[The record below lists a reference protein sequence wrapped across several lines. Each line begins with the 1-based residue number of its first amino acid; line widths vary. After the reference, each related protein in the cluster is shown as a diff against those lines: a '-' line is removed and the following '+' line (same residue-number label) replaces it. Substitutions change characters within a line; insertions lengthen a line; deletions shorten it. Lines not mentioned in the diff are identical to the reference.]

1 MSAYDNKYWSHRI
14 AQLAE
19 KVPETDDLSFFTS
32 EVYRDFTEQG
42 VKDLICGTCT
52 YLRTLGYDISEAQE
66 KERISDMVVTMS
78 TDKNMTACTNGDSMI
93 IGVNNPLVKYF
104 PNRELRHYAIQGLR
118 VHETAHVLFTDF
130 KTIDM
135 WQAALSNGN
144 WWPVV
149 PDHAQ
154 DPEGAELTQVL
165 SKKEFSKSFAAIA
178 GRLENAIE
186 DGFIEREIKEM
197 YKGLA
202 TTELCTT
209 NDAQLSMASTFGEF
223 LKAGRSAYSAMFQQ
237 VLMYAKYDIT
247 MVDDMPEQYSDVF
260 DACMEVVDDVK
271 CERDAKKRLCGVNE
285 ICCILYPL
293 FKEMLTE
300 ESEKQN
306 QQSSGSGNGKP
317 GNGNGGSGSSQN
329 SQGQQNGNGGSQGG
343 SGGSQSNSGNG
354 NGNGNGGSGSSQ
366 NSQGQQNGNGGSQGG
381 SGDSQ
386 SNSGN
391 GNGNGNGGSG
401 SSQNSQ
407 GQQNGNSGSQGG
419 SGGSQSNSGNGNGN
433 GNGDSGSSQNSQ
445 GQQNGNSGSQSGSSD
460 SQNNSGNGNGNGNGV
475 GSMTAEQLSEALKEA
490 VKQIKQAA
498 KNVGVNNLP
507 DRHNNSITSQA
518 GKNEDAKKRER
529 SKQGSDNANGKSNG
543 DSIANAPGANSGKSD
558 LSAAKCDI
566 EAIERERKRNVAT
579 AQANNEANDKLRQ
592 EGKEVGREIGTNIY
606 VRRAAEVPQSNIE
619 TYNRLSAGLLSIT
632 KNLERRL
639 KTTIRDEEN
648 DDTVAGLPMG
658 SRVEARLAYHQDGKI
673 FSRKNF
679 PRDNPRLAV
688 GYLCDESGSMSKTAI
703 SASVR
708 TAIILQDLCE
718 RMELPCYICGFTTED
733 LKGVD
738 IITYVDMNV
747 DGKDKYRTTGMASR
761 GGTPTVPAMKYMGK
775 KLMKDSTEKKILIVS
790 TDGCSGRGYGE
801 TVRDVIKKLQHD
813 GVMVIGAG
821 IGDSKP
827 RIQEEFGSN
836 FLDISNLDAMPKIL
850 CNIVKKNL
858 V

>member
-19 KVPETDDLSFFTS
+19 KVPETDDLSFFDS
-32 EVYRDFTEQG
+32 EAYRDFTEQG

-52 YLRTLGYDISEAQE
+52 YLRTLGYDITKEQE
-66 KERISDMVVTMS
+66 EERINDMVVMMS
-78 TDKNMTACTNGDSMI
+78 TDENMTACTNGDSMI
-93 IGVNNPLVKYF
+93 IGVNNSLVKYF

-135 WQAALSNGN
+135 WLGALSNGN

-154 DPEGAELTQVL
+154 DPDGAELTQVL

-209 NDAQLSMASTFGEF
+209 NDAMLSMASTFGEF

-247 MVDDMPEQYSDVF
+247 MVDDMPEQYSDIF

-271 CERDAKKRLCGVNE
+271 CERDVKKRLCGVNE
-285 ICCILYPL
+285 LCCILYPL
-293 FKEMLTE
+293 FKEMLTKN
-300 ESEKQN
+300 SEKQN

-317 GNGNGGSGSSQN
+317 GNSGFGLPQN
-329 SQGQQNGNGGSQGG
+329 SQGQQNGSNG
-343 SGGSQSNSGNG
+343 QSDPN
-354 NGNGNGGSGSSQ
+354 
-366 NSQGQQNGNGGSQGG
+366 QNGNGSQN
-381 SGDSQ
+381 D
-386 SNSGN
+386 SGN
-391 GNGNGNGGSG
+391 AQNNSSNGNE
-401 SSQNSQ
+401 
-407 GQQNGNSGSQGG
+407 NGNS
-419 SGGSQSNSGNGNGN
+419 
-433 GNGDSGSSQNSQ
+433 
-445 GQQNGNSGSQSGSSD
+445 
-460 SQNNSGNGNGNGNGV
+460 V

-490 VKQIKQAA
+490 VKQIEQAA

-507 DRHNNSITSQA
+507 DRHSKSITNQA
-518 GKNEDAKKRER
+518 GKNAEAKKRE
-529 SKQGSDNANGKSNG
+529 SGKQGSGNNANGNGNGNSNSN
-543 DSIANAPGANSGKSD
+543 SIANAPGANSGKSD

-566 EAIERERKRNVAT
+566 KAIEKARKQEIAT
-579 AQANNEANDKLRQ
+579 AQANNEANNQLAQ
-592 EGKEVGREIGTNIY
+592 EGAKIGSEIGTKIS
-606 VRRAAEVPQSNIE
+606 VRRAAEVPQSNID
-619 TYNRLSAGLLSIT
+619 TYNRLSAGLLSVT

-648 DDTVAGLPMG
+648 DDAVAGLPMG

-688 GYLCDESGSMSKTAI
+688 GYLCDESSSMSDKAI
-703 SASVR
+703 AASVR

-718 RMELPCYICGFTTED
+718 RMELPCYVCGFTT
-733 LKGVD
+733 GGYSGSVD
-738 IITYVDMNV
+738 IITYVDKNV

>member
-1 MSAYDNKYWSHRI
+1 MSAYDNKYWSHLI

-19 KVPETDDLSFFTS
+19 KVPETDDLSFFAS
-32 EVYRDFTEQG
+32 EAYRDFTEQG

-52 YLRTLGYDISEAQE
+52 YLRTLGYDITKEQE
-66 KERISDMVVTMS
+66 EERINDMVVMMS
-78 TDKNMTACTNGDSMI
+78 TDENMTACTNGDSMI
-93 IGVNNPLVKYF
+93 IGVNNSLVKYF

-135 WQAALSNGN
+135 WLGALRNGN

-154 DPEGAELTQVL
+154 DPDGAELTQVL

-209 NDAQLSMASTFGEF
+209 NDAMLSMASTFGEF

-247 MVDDMPEQYSDVF
+247 MVDDMPEQYSDIF

-271 CERDAKKRLCGVNE
+271 CERDVKKRLCGVNE
-285 ICCILYPL
+285 LCCILYPL
-293 FKEMLTE
+293 FKEMLTKN
-300 ESEKQN
+300 SEKQN
-306 QQSSGSGNGKP
+306 QRSSGSGNGKP
-317 GNGNGGSGSSQN
+317 GNNGFGLPQN
-329 SQGQQNGNGGSQGG
+329 SQGQQNG
-343 SGGSQSNSGNG
+343 SGNAQNNSSNG
-354 NGNGNGGSGSSQ
+354 NGNGNS
-366 NSQGQQNGNGGSQGG
+366 
-381 SGDSQ
+381 
-386 SNSGN
+386 
-391 GNGNGNGGSG
+391 
-401 SSQNSQ
+401 
-407 GQQNGNSGSQGG
+407 
-419 SGGSQSNSGNGNGN
+419 
-433 GNGDSGSSQNSQ
+433 
-445 GQQNGNSGSQSGSSD
+445 
-460 SQNNSGNGNGNGNGV
+460 V
-475 GSMTAEQLSEALKEA
+475 GSMTAEQLSEALKEV
-490 VKQIKQAA
+490 VKQIEQAA

-507 DRHNNSITSQA
+507 DRHSNSITNQA
-518 GKNEDAKKRER
+518 SKSKDAKKRE
-529 SKQGSDNANGKSNG
+529 SGKQGSGNNANGNGNGNSN
-543 DSIANAPGANSGKSD
+543 SIANAPGANSGKSD

-566 EAIERERKRNVAT
+566 KAIEKARKQEIAT
-579 AQANNEANDKLRQ
+579 AQANNEANNQLAQ
-592 EGKEVGREIGTNIY
+592 EGAKIGSEIGTKIS
-606 VRRAAEVPQSNIE
+606 VRRAAEVPQSNID
-619 TYNRLSAGLLSIT
+619 TYNRLSAGLLSVT

-648 DDTVAGLPMG
+648 DDAVAGLPMG

-688 GYLCDESGSMSKTAI
+688 GYLCDESGSMSDKAI
-703 SASVR
+703 AASVR

-718 RMELPCYICGFTTED
+718 RMELPCYICGFTT
-733 LKGVD
+733 GGYSGSVD
-738 IITYVDMNV
+738 IITYVDKNV

>member
-329 SQGQQNGNGGSQGG
+329 SQGQQNGN
-343 SGGSQSNSGNG
+343 
-354 NGNGNGGSGSSQ
+354 
-366 NSQGQQNGNGGSQGG
+366 
-381 SGDSQ
+381 
-386 SNSGN
+386 
-391 GNGNGNGGSG
+391 
-401 SSQNSQ
+401 
-407 GQQNGNSGSQGG
+407 
-419 SGGSQSNSGNGNGN
+419 
-433 GNGDSGSSQNSQ
+433 
-445 GQQNGNSGSQSGSSD
+445 SGSQSGSSD

-606 VRRAAEVPQSNIE
+606 VCRAAEVPQSNIE

-775 KLMKDSTEKKILIVS
+775 KLLKDSTEKKILIVS

-827 RIQEEFGSN
+827 RIQEEFGDN
-836 FLDISNLDAMPKIL
+836 FLDISNLDEMPKIL

>member
-19 KVPETDDLSFFTS
+19 KVPETDDLSFFSS
-32 EVYRDFTEQG
+32 EAYRDFTEQG

-52 YLRTLGYDISEAQE
+52 YLRTLGYDITKEQE
-66 KERISDMVVTMS
+66 EERINDMVVMMS
-78 TDKNMTACTNGDSMI
+78 TDENMTACTNGDSMI
-93 IGVNNPLVKYF
+93 IGVNNSLVKYF

-135 WQAALSNGN
+135 WLGALRNGN

-154 DPEGAELTQVL
+154 DPDGAELTQVL

-209 NDAQLSMASTFGEF
+209 NDAMLSMASTFGEF

-237 VLMYAKYDIT
+237 VLIYAKYDIT
-247 MVDDMPEQYSDVF
+247 MVDDMPEQYSDIF

-271 CERDAKKRLCGVNE
+271 CERDVKKRLCGVNE
-285 ICCILYPL
+285 LCCILYPL
-293 FKEMLTE
+293 FKEMLTKNT
-300 ESEKQN
+300 EKQN

-317 GNGNGGSGSSQN
+317 GNSGFGLPQN
-329 SQGQQNGNGGSQGG
+329 SQGQQNGSQNG
-343 SGGSQSNSGNG
+343 SGNAQNNSSNG
-354 NGNGNGGSGSSQ
+354 NGNGNSV
-366 NSQGQQNGNGGSQGG
+366 
-381 SGDSQ
+381 D
-386 SNSGN
+386 
-391 GNGNGNGGSG
+391 
-401 SSQNSQ
+401 
-407 GQQNGNSGSQGG
+407 
-419 SGGSQSNSGNGNGN
+419 
-433 GNGDSGSSQNSQ
+433 
-445 GQQNGNSGSQSGSSD
+445 
-460 SQNNSGNGNGNGNGV
+460 
-475 GSMTAEQLSEALKEA
+475 SMTAEQLSEALKEA
-490 VKQIKQAA
+490 VKQIEQAA

-507 DRHNNSITSQA
+507 DRYSNSITNQA
-518 GKNEDAKKRER
+518 SKSKDAKKRE
-529 SKQGSDNANGKSNG
+529 SGKQGSGNNANGNGNGNSN
-543 DSIANAPGANSGKSD
+543 SIANAPGANSGKSD

-566 EAIERERKRNVAT
+566 KAIEKARKQEIAT
-579 AQANNEANDKLRQ
+579 AQANNEANNQLAQ
-592 EGKEVGREIGTNIY
+592 EGAKIGSEIGTKIS
-606 VRRAAEVPQSNIE
+606 VRRAAEVPQSNID
-619 TYNRLSAGLLSIT
+619 TYNRLSAGLLSVT

-648 DDTVAGLPMG
+648 DDAVAGLPMG

-688 GYLCDESGSMSKTAI
+688 GYLCDESGSMSNKAI
-703 SASVR
+703 AASVR

-718 RMELPCYICGFTTED
+718 RMELPCYICGFTT
-733 LKGVD
+733 GGYPRSVD
-738 IITYVDMNV
+738 IITYVDKNV

>member
-300 ESEKQN
+300 ESKKQN

-317 GNGNGGSGSSQN
+317 GNGNGG
-329 SQGQQNGNGGSQGG
+329 
-343 SGGSQSNSGNG
+343 
-354 NGNGNGGSGSSQ
+354 
-366 NSQGQQNGNGGSQGG
+366 
-381 SGDSQ
+381 
-386 SNSGN
+386 
-391 GNGNGNGGSG
+391 
-401 SSQNSQ
+401 
-407 GQQNGNSGSQGG
+407 
-419 SGGSQSNSGNGNGN
+419 
-433 GNGDSGSSQNSQ
+433 SGSSQNSQ

-543 DSIANAPGANSGKSD
+543 DSIANAPGANSGKAD

-775 KLMKDSTEKKILIVS
+775 KLLKDSTEKKILIVS

-827 RIQEEFGSN
+827 RIQEEFGDN
-836 FLDISNLDAMPKIL
+836 FLDISNLDEMPKIL

>member
-19 KVPETDDLSFFTS
+19 KVPETDDLSFFAS
-32 EVYRDFTEQG
+32 EAYRDFTEQG

-52 YLRTLGYDISEAQE
+52 YLRTLGYDITKEQE
-66 KERISDMVVTMS
+66 EERINDMVVMMS
-78 TDKNMTACTNGDSMI
+78 TDENMTACTNGDSMI
-93 IGVNNPLVKYF
+93 IGVNNSRVKYF

-135 WQAALSNGN
+135 WLGALRNGN

-154 DPEGAELTQVL
+154 DPDGAELTQVL

-186 DGFIEREIKEM
+186 DG
-197 YKGLA
+197 
-202 TTELCTT
+202 
-209 NDAQLSMASTFGEF
+209 
-223 LKAGRSAYSAMFQQ
+223 
-237 VLMYAKYDIT
+237 
-247 MVDDMPEQYSDVF
+247 
-260 DACMEVVDDVK
+260 
-271 CERDAKKRLCGVNE
+271 
-285 ICCILYPL
+285 
-293 FKEMLTE
+293 
-300 ESEKQN
+300 
-306 QQSSGSGNGKP
+306 NGK
-317 GNGNGGSGSSQN
+317 S
-329 SQGQQNGNGGSQGG
+329 
-343 SGGSQSNSGNG
+343 
-354 NGNGNGGSGSSQ
+354 
-366 NSQGQQNGNGGSQGG
+366 
-381 SGDSQ
+381 
-386 SNSGN
+386 
-391 GNGNGNGGSG
+391 
-401 SSQNSQ
+401 
-407 GQQNGNSGSQGG
+407 
-419 SGGSQSNSGNGNGN
+419 
-433 GNGDSGSSQNSQ
+433 
-445 GQQNGNSGSQSGSSD
+445 
-460 SQNNSGNGNGNGNGV
+460 V

-490 VKQIKQAA
+490 VKQIEQAA

-507 DRHNNSITSQA
+507 DRHSNSITNQA
-518 GKNEDAKKRER
+518 SKSKDAKKRE
-529 SKQGSDNANGKSNG
+529 SGKQGSGNNANGNGNGNSN
-543 DSIANAPGANSGKSD
+543 SIANAPGANSGKSD

-566 EAIERERKRNVAT
+566 KAIEKARKQEIAT
-579 AQANNEANDKLRQ
+579 AQANNEANNQLAQ
-592 EGKEVGREIGTNIY
+592 EGAKIGSEIGTKIS
-606 VRRAAEVPQSNIE
+606 VRRAAEVPQSNID
-619 TYNRLSAGLLSIT
+619 TYNRLSAGLLSVT

-648 DDTVAGLPMG
+648 DDAVAGLPMG

-688 GYLCDESGSMSKTAI
+688 GYLCDESGSMSDEAI
-703 SASVR
+703 AASVR

-718 RMELPCYICGFTTED
+718 RMELPCYVCGFTT
-733 LKGVD
+733 GGYSGSVD
-738 IITYVDMNV
+738 IITYVDKNV

>member
-19 KVPETDDLSFFTS
+19 KVPETDDLSFFSS
-32 EVYRDFTEQG
+32 EAYRDFTEQG

-52 YLRTLGYDISEAQE
+52 YLRTLGYDITKEQE
-66 KERISDMVVTMS
+66 EERINDMVVMMS
-78 TDKNMTACTNGDSMI
+78 TDENMTACTNGDSMI
-93 IGVNNPLVKYF
+93 IGVNNSLVKYF

-135 WQAALSNGN
+135 WLGALRNGN

-154 DPEGAELTQVL
+154 DPDGAELTQVL

-209 NDAQLSMASTFGEF
+209 NDAMLSMASTFGEF

-247 MVDDMPEQYSDVF
+247 MVDDMPEQYSDIF

-271 CERDAKKRLCGVNE
+271 CERDVKKRLCGVNE
-285 ICCILYPL
+285 LCCILYPL
-293 FKEMLTE
+293 FKEMLTKN
-300 ESEKQN
+300 SEKQN

-317 GNGNGGSGSSQN
+317 GNSGFGLPQN
-329 SQGQQNGNGGSQGG
+329 SQGQKDGSNGQSDPNQNGNGSQNG
-343 SGGSQSNSGNG
+343 SGNAQNNSSNG
-354 NGNGNGGSGSSQ
+354 NE
-366 NSQGQQNGNGGSQGG
+366 
-381 SGDSQ
+381 
-386 SNSGN
+386 
-391 GNGNGNGGSG
+391 
-401 SSQNSQ
+401 
-407 GQQNGNSGSQGG
+407 NGNS
-419 SGGSQSNSGNGNGN
+419 
-433 GNGDSGSSQNSQ
+433 
-445 GQQNGNSGSQSGSSD
+445 
-460 SQNNSGNGNGNGNGV
+460 V

-490 VKQIKQAA
+490 VKQIEQAA

-507 DRHNNSITSQA
+507 DRHSKSITNQA
-518 GKNEDAKKRER
+518 GKNAEAKKRE
-529 SKQGSDNANGKSNG
+529 SGKQGSGNNANGNGNGNSN
-543 DSIANAPGANSGKSD
+543 SIANAPGANSGKSD

-566 EAIERERKRNVAT
+566 KAIEKARKQEIAT
-579 AQANNEANDKLRQ
+579 AQANNEANNQLAQ
-592 EGKEVGREIGTNIY
+592 EGAKIGSEIGTKIS
-606 VRRAAEVPQSNIE
+606 VRRAAEVPQSNID
-619 TYNRLSAGLLSIT
+619 TYNLLSAGLLSVT

-648 DDTVAGLPMG
+648 DDAVAGLPMG

-688 GYLCDESGSMSKTAI
+688 GYLCDESGSMSDKAI
-703 SASVR
+703 AASVR

-718 RMELPCYICGFTTED
+718 RMELPCYICGFTT
-733 LKGVD
+733 GGYSGSVD
-738 IITYVDMNV
+738 IITYVDKNV

-790 TDGCSGRGYGE
+790 TDGCSGRGYDE

>member
-19 KVPETDDLSFFTS
+19 KVPETDDLSFFSS
-32 EVYRDFTEQG
+32 EAYRDFTEQG

-52 YLRTLGYDISEAQE
+52 YLRTLGYDITKEQE
-66 KERISDMVVTMS
+66 EERINDMVVMMS
-78 TDKNMTACTNGDSMI
+78 TDENMTACTNGDSMI
-93 IGVNNPLVKYF
+93 IGVNNSLVKYF

-135 WQAALSNGN
+135 WLGALRNGN

-154 DPEGAELTQVL
+154 DPDGAELTQVL

-209 NDAQLSMASTFGEF
+209 NDAMLSMASTFGEF

-247 MVDDMPEQYSDVF
+247 MVDDMPEQYSDIF

-271 CERDAKKRLCGVNE
+271 CERDVKKRLCGVNE
-285 ICCILYPL
+285 LCCILYPL
-293 FKEMLTE
+293 FKEMLTKN
-300 ESEKQN
+300 SEKQN

-317 GNGNGGSGSSQN
+317 GNSGFGLPQN
-329 SQGQQNGNGGSQGG
+329 SQGQQNGSNGQSDPNQNGNGSQNG
-343 SGGSQSNSGNG
+343 SGNAQNNSSNG
-354 NGNGNGGSGSSQ
+354 NGNGNS
-366 NSQGQQNGNGGSQGG
+366 
-381 SGDSQ
+381 
-386 SNSGN
+386 
-391 GNGNGNGGSG
+391 
-401 SSQNSQ
+401 
-407 GQQNGNSGSQGG
+407 
-419 SGGSQSNSGNGNGN
+419 
-433 GNGDSGSSQNSQ
+433 
-445 GQQNGNSGSQSGSSD
+445 
-460 SQNNSGNGNGNGNGV
+460 V
-475 GSMTAEQLSEALKEA
+475 GSMTAEQLSEALKEV
-490 VKQIKQAA
+490 VKQIEQAA

-507 DRHNNSITSQA
+507 DRHSNSITNQVS
-518 GKNEDAKKRER
+518 KSKDAKKRE
-529 SKQGSDNANGKSNG
+529 SGKQGSGDNANGNGNGNGNSNSN
-543 DSIANAPGANSGKSD
+543 SIANAPGANSAKSD

-566 EAIERERKRNVAT
+566 KAIEKARKQEIAT
-579 AQANNEANDKLRQ
+579 AQANNEANNQLAQ
-592 EGKEVGREIGTNIY
+592 EGAKIGSEIGTKIS
-606 VRRAAEVPQSNIE
+606 VRRAAEVPQSNID
-619 TYNRLSAGLLSIT
+619 TYNRLSAGLLSVT

-648 DDTVAGLPMG
+648 DDAVAGLPMG

-688 GYLCDESGSMSKTAI
+688 GYLCDESGSMSDEAI
-703 SASVR
+703 AASVR

-718 RMELPCYICGFTTED
+718 RMELPCYVCGFTT
-733 LKGVD
+733 GGYSGSVD
-738 IITYVDMNV
+738 IITYVDKNV

>member
-78 TDKNMTACTNGDSMI
+78 TDKNMTACTDGDSMI

-178 GRLENAIE
+178 GRIENAIE

-329 SQGQQNGNGGSQGG
+329 SQGQQNGN
-343 SGGSQSNSGNG
+343 
-354 NGNGNGGSGSSQ
+354 
-366 NSQGQQNGNGGSQGG
+366 
-381 SGDSQ
+381 
-386 SNSGN
+386 
-391 GNGNGNGGSG
+391 
-401 SSQNSQ
+401 
-407 GQQNGNSGSQGG
+407 SGSQG
-419 SGGSQSNSGNGNGN
+419 
-433 GNGDSGSSQNSQ
+433 
-445 GQQNGNSGSQSGSSD
+445 GSSD
-460 SQNNSGNGNGNGNGV
+460 SQNNSGNGNGNGNGNGV

-490 VKQIKQAA
+490 VKQIEQAA

-639 KTTIRDEEN
+639 KATIRDEEN

-790 TDGCSGRGYGE
+790 TDGCSGQGYGE

-836 FLDISNLDAMPKIL
+836 YLDISNLDAMPKIL

>member
-19 KVPETDDLSFFTS
+19 KVPGTDDLSFFAS
-32 EVYRDFTEQG
+32 EAYRDFTEQG

-52 YLRTLGYDISEAQE
+52 YLRTLGYDITKKQE
-66 KERISDMVVTMS
+66 EERINDMVVMMS
-78 TDKNMTACTNGDSMI
+78 TDENMTACTNGDSMI
-93 IGVNNPLVKYF
+93 IGVNSSLVKYF

-135 WQAALSNGN
+135 WQGALSNGN

-154 DPEGAELTQVL
+154 DPDGAELTQVL

-209 NDAQLSMASTFGEF
+209 NDAMLSMASTFGEF

-247 MVDDMPEQYSDVF
+247 MVDDMPEQYSDIF

-271 CERDAKKRLCGVNE
+271 CERDVKKRLCGVNE
-285 ICCILYPL
+285 LCCILYPL
-293 FKEMLTE
+293 FKEMLTKN
-300 ESEKQN
+300 SEKQN

-317 GNGNGGSGSSQN
+317 GNSGFGLPQN
-329 SQGQQNGNGGSQGG
+329 SQGQQNGSNGQSDPNQNGNGSQNG
-343 SGGSQSNSGNG
+343 SGNAQNNSSNG
-354 NGNGNGGSGSSQ
+354 NGNGNS
-366 NSQGQQNGNGGSQGG
+366 
-381 SGDSQ
+381 
-386 SNSGN
+386 
-391 GNGNGNGGSG
+391 
-401 SSQNSQ
+401 
-407 GQQNGNSGSQGG
+407 
-419 SGGSQSNSGNGNGN
+419 
-433 GNGDSGSSQNSQ
+433 
-445 GQQNGNSGSQSGSSD
+445 
-460 SQNNSGNGNGNGNGV
+460 V

-490 VKQIKQAA
+490 VKQIEQAA

-507 DRHNNSITSQA
+507 DRHSNSITNQA
-518 GKNEDAKKRER
+518 GKNAEAKKRE
-529 SKQGSDNANGKSNG
+529 SGKQGSGNNANGNGNGNSKSN
-543 DSIANAPGANSGKSD
+543 SIANAPGANSGKSD

-566 EAIERERKRNVAT
+566 KAIEKARKQEIAT
-579 AQANNEANDKLRQ
+579 AQANNEANNQLAQ
-592 EGKEVGREIGTNIY
+592 EGAKIGSEIGTKIS
-606 VRRAAEVPQSNIE
+606 VRRAAEVPQSNID
-619 TYNRLSAGLLSIT
+619 TYNRLSAGLLSVT

-648 DDTVAGLPMG
+648 DDAVAGLPMG

-688 GYLCDESGSMSKTAI
+688 GYLCDESGSMSDEAI
-703 SASVR
+703 AASVR

-718 RMELPCYICGFTTED
+718 RMELPCYICGFTT
-733 LKGVD
+733 GGYSGCVD
-738 IITYVDMNV
+738 IITYVDKNV

-761 GGTPTVPAMKYMGK
+761 GDTPTVPAMKYMGK

>member
-381 SGDSQ
+381 SGGSQ

-407 GQQNGNSGSQGG
+407 GQQNGNGGSQGG
-419 SGGSQSNSGNGNGN
+419 SGGSQS
-433 GNGDSGSSQNSQ
+433 
-445 GQQNGNSGSQSGSSD
+445 
-460 SQNNSGNGNGNGNGV
+460 NSGNGNGNGNGV

-775 KLMKDSTEKKILIVS
+775 KLLKDSTEKKILIVS
-790 TDGCSGRGYGE
+790 TDGCSGQGYGE

>member
-19 KVPETDDLSFFTS
+19 KVPETDDLSFFAS
-32 EVYRDFTEQG
+32 EAYRDFTEQG

-317 GNGNGGSGSSQN
+317 GNGNSG
-329 SQGQQNGNGGSQGG
+329 
-343 SGGSQSNSGNG
+343 
-354 NGNGNGGSGSSQ
+354 
-366 NSQGQQNGNGGSQGG
+366 
-381 SGDSQ
+381 
-386 SNSGN
+386 
-391 GNGNGNGGSG
+391 
-401 SSQNSQ
+401 
-407 GQQNGNSGSQGG
+407 
-419 SGGSQSNSGNGNGN
+419 
-433 GNGDSGSSQNSQ
+433 SGSSQNSQ

>member
-329 SQGQQNGNGGSQGG
+329 SQGQQNGN
-343 SGGSQSNSGNG
+343 
-354 NGNGNGGSGSSQ
+354 
-366 NSQGQQNGNGGSQGG
+366 
-381 SGDSQ
+381 
-386 SNSGN
+386 
-391 GNGNGNGGSG
+391 
-401 SSQNSQ
+401 
-407 GQQNGNSGSQGG
+407 SGSQR
-419 SGGSQSNSGNGNGN
+419 
-433 GNGDSGSSQNSQ
+433 
-445 GQQNGNSGSQSGSSD
+445 GSSD

-775 KLMKDSTEKKILIVS
+775 KLLKDSTEKKILIVS
-790 TDGCSGRGYGE
+790 TDGCSGQGYGE

>member
-19 KVPETDDLSFFTS
+19 KVPETDDLSFFSS
-32 EVYRDFTEQG
+32 EAYRDFTEQG

-52 YLRTLGYDISEAQE
+52 YLRTLGYDITKEQE
-66 KERISDMVVTMS
+66 EERINDMVVMMS
-78 TDKNMTACTNGDSMI
+78 TDEKMTACTNGDSMI
-93 IGVNNPLVKYF
+93 IGVNNSLVKYF

-135 WQAALSNGN
+135 WLGALRNGN

-154 DPEGAELTQVL
+154 DPDGAELTQVL

-209 NDAQLSMASTFGEF
+209 NDAMLSMASTFGEF
-223 LKAGRSAYSAMFQQ
+223 LKAGRGAYSAMFQQ

-247 MVDDMPEQYSDVF
+247 MVDDMPEQYSDIF

-271 CERDAKKRLCGVNE
+271 CERNVKKRLCGVNE
-285 ICCILYPL
+285 LCCILYPL
-293 FKEMLTE
+293 FKEMLTKNT
-300 ESEKQN
+300 EKQN
-306 QQSSGSGNGKP
+306 QQSSGSGNAQ
-317 GNGNGGSGSSQN
+317 NNSS
-329 SQGQQNGNGGSQGG
+329 
-343 SGGSQSNSGNG
+343 NG
-354 NGNGNGGSGSSQ
+354 NGNGNSV
-366 NSQGQQNGNGGSQGG
+366 
-381 SGDSQ
+381 D
-386 SNSGN
+386 
-391 GNGNGNGGSG
+391 
-401 SSQNSQ
+401 
-407 GQQNGNSGSQGG
+407 
-419 SGGSQSNSGNGNGN
+419 
-433 GNGDSGSSQNSQ
+433 
-445 GQQNGNSGSQSGSSD
+445 
-460 SQNNSGNGNGNGNGV
+460 
-475 GSMTAEQLSEALKEA
+475 SMTAEQLSEALKEA
-490 VKQIKQAA
+490 VKQIEQAA

-507 DRHNNSITSQA
+507 DRHSNSITNQA
-518 GKNEDAKKRER
+518 SKSKDAKKRE
-529 SKQGSDNANGKSNG
+529 SGKQGSGNNANGNGNGNSN
-543 DSIANAPGANSGKSD
+543 SIANAPGANSGKSD

-566 EAIERERKRNVAT
+566 KAIEKARKQEIAT
-579 AQANNEANDKLRQ
+579 AQANNEANNQLAQ
-592 EGKEVGREIGTNIY
+592 EGAKIGSEIGTKIS
-606 VRRAAEVPQSNIE
+606 VRRAAEVPQSNID
-619 TYNRLSAGLLSIT
+619 TYNRLSAGLLSVT

-648 DDTVAGLPMG
+648 DDAVVGLPMG

-688 GYLCDESGSMSKTAI
+688 GYLCDESGSMSDKAI
-703 SASVR
+703 AASVR

-718 RMELPCYICGFTTED
+718 RMELPCYICGFTT
-733 LKGVD
+733 GGYSGSVD
-738 IITYVDMNV
+738 IITYVDKNV

>member
-14 AQLAE
+14 AQLVE
-19 KVPETDDLSFFTS
+19 KVPETDDLSFFSS
-32 EVYRDFTEQG
+32 EAYRDFTEQG

-52 YLRTLGYDISEAQE
+52 YLRTLGYDITKEQE
-66 KERISDMVVTMS
+66 EERINDMVVMMS
-78 TDKNMTACTNGDSMI
+78 TDENMTACTNGDSMI
-93 IGVNNPLVKYF
+93 IGVNNSLVKYF

-135 WQAALSNGN
+135 WLGALRNGN

-154 DPEGAELTQVL
+154 DPDGAELTQVL

-209 NDAQLSMASTFGEF
+209 NDAMLSMASTFGEF

-247 MVDDMPEQYSDVF
+247 MVDDMPEQYSDIF

-271 CERDAKKRLCGVNE
+271 CERDVKKRLCGVNE
-285 ICCILYPL
+285 LCCILYPL
-293 FKEMLTE
+293 FKEMLTKN
-300 ESEKQN
+300 SEKQN

-317 GNGNGGSGSSQN
+317 GNSGFGLPQN
-329 SQGQQNGNGGSQGG
+329 SQGQQNGSNG
-343 SGGSQSNSGNG
+343 QSDPN
-354 NGNGNGGSGSSQ
+354 
-366 NSQGQQNGNGGSQGG
+366 QNGNGSQNG
-381 SGDSQ
+381 SG
-386 SNSGN
+386 NA
-391 GNGNGNGGSG
+391 
-401 SSQNSQ
+401 
-407 GQQNGNSGSQGG
+407 
-419 SGGSQSNSGNGNGN
+419 
-433 GNGDSGSSQNSQ
+433 
-445 GQQNGNSGSQSGSSD
+445 
-460 SQNNSGNGNGNGNGV
+460 QNNSGNGNENGGNSV

-490 VKQIKQAA
+490 VKQIEQAA

-507 DRHNNSITSQA
+507 DRHSKSITNQA
-518 GKNEDAKKRER
+518 GKNAEAKKRE
-529 SKQGSDNANGKSNG
+529 SGKQGSGNNANGNGNGNSN
-543 DSIANAPGANSGKSD
+543 SIANAPGANSGKSD

-566 EAIERERKRNVAT
+566 KAIEKARKQEIAT
-579 AQANNEANDKLRQ
+579 AQANNEANNQLAQ
-592 EGKEVGREIGTNIY
+592 EGAKIGSEIGTKIS
-606 VRRAAEVPQSNIE
+606 VRRAAEVPQSNID
-619 TYNRLSAGLLSIT
+619 TYNRLSAGLLSVT

-648 DDTVAGLPMG
+648 DDAVAGLPMG

-688 GYLCDESGSMSKTAI
+688 GYLCDESGSMSDKAI
-703 SASVR
+703 AASVR

-718 RMELPCYICGFTTED
+718 RMELPCYICGFTT
-733 LKGVD
+733 GGYSGSVD
-738 IITYVDMNV
+738 IITYVDKNV

>member
-354 NGNGNGGSGSSQ
+354 NGNGNG
-366 NSQGQQNGNGGSQGG
+366 
-381 SGDSQ
+381 
-386 SNSGN
+386 
-391 GNGNGNGGSG
+391 
-401 SSQNSQ
+401 
-407 GQQNGNSGSQGG
+407 
-419 SGGSQSNSGNGNGN
+419 
-433 GNGDSGSSQNSQ
+433 DSGSSQNSQ

-579 AQANNEANDKLRQ
+579 AQANNEVNDKLRQ

>member
-19 KVPETDDLSFFTS
+19 KVPETDDLSFFAS
-32 EVYRDFTEQG
+32 EAYRDFTEQG

-52 YLRTLGYDISEAQE
+52 YLRTLGYDITKEQE
-66 KERISDMVVTMS
+66 EERINDMVVMMS
-78 TDKNMTACTNGDSMI
+78 TDENMTACTNGDSMI
-93 IGVNNPLVKYF
+93 IGVNSSLVKYF

-317 GNGNGGSGSSQN
+317 GNGNSG
-329 SQGQQNGNGGSQGG
+329 
-343 SGGSQSNSGNG
+343 
-354 NGNGNGGSGSSQ
+354 
-366 NSQGQQNGNGGSQGG
+366 
-381 SGDSQ
+381 
-386 SNSGN
+386 
-391 GNGNGNGGSG
+391 
-401 SSQNSQ
+401 
-407 GQQNGNSGSQGG
+407 
-419 SGGSQSNSGNGNGN
+419 
-433 GNGDSGSSQNSQ
+433 SGSSQNSQ

-518 GKNEDAKKRER
+518 GKNENAKKRER

>member
-14 AQLAE
+14 AQLAV
-19 KVPETDDLSFFTS
+19 KVPETDDLSFFAS
-32 EVYRDFTEQG
+32 EAYRDFTEQG

-52 YLRTLGYDISEAQE
+52 YLRTLGYDITKEQE
-66 KERISDMVVTMS
+66 EERINDMVVMMS
-78 TDKNMTACTNGDSMI
+78 TDENMTACTNGDSMI
-93 IGVNNPLVKYF
+93 IGVNSSLVKYF

-135 WQAALSNGN
+135 WQGALSNGN

-154 DPEGAELTQVL
+154 DPDGAELTQVL

-178 GRLENAIE
+178 GRLQNAIE

-223 LKAGRSAYSAMFQQ
+223 LKAGHSAYSAMFQQ

-247 MVDDMPEQYSDVF
+247 MVDDMPEQYSDIF

-271 CERDAKKRLCGVNE
+271 CERDVKKRLCGVNE
-285 ICCILYPL
+285 LCCILYPL
-293 FKEMLTE
+293 FKEMLTKN
-300 ESEKQN
+300 SEKQN

-317 GNGNGGSGSSQN
+317 GNSGFGLPQN
-329 SQGQQNGNGGSQGG
+329 SQGQQNGSNG
-343 SGGSQSNSGNG
+343 QSDPN
-354 NGNGNGGSGSSQ
+354 
-366 NSQGQQNGNGGSQGG
+366 QNGNGSQNG
-381 SGDSQ
+381 SGNAQ
-386 SNSGN
+386 NNSSN
-391 GNGNGNGGSG
+391 GNE
-401 SSQNSQ
+401 
-407 GQQNGNSGSQGG
+407 NGNS
-419 SGGSQSNSGNGNGN
+419 
-433 GNGDSGSSQNSQ
+433 
-445 GQQNGNSGSQSGSSD
+445 
-460 SQNNSGNGNGNGNGV
+460 V

-490 VKQIKQAA
+490 VKQIEQAA

-507 DRHNNSITSQA
+507 DRHSKSITNQA
-518 GKNEDAKKRER
+518 GKNAEAKKRE
-529 SKQGSDNANGKSNG
+529 SGKQGSGNNANRNGNGNSNSN
-543 DSIANAPGANSGKSD
+543 SIANAPGANSGKSD

-566 EAIERERKRNVAT
+566 KAIEKARKQEIAT
-579 AQANNEANDKLRQ
+579 AQANNEANNQLAQ
-592 EGKEVGREIGTNIY
+592 EGAKIGSEIGTKIS
-606 VRRAAEVPQSNIE
+606 VRRAAEVPQSNID
-619 TYNRLSAGLLSIT
+619 TYNRLSAGLLSVT

-648 DDTVAGLPMG
+648 DDAVAGLPMG

-688 GYLCDESGSMSKTAI
+688 GYLCDESGSMSDKAI
-703 SASVR
+703 AASVR

-718 RMELPCYICGFTTED
+718 RMELPCYICGFTT
-733 LKGVD
+733 GGYSGSVD
-738 IITYVDMNV
+738 IITYVDKNV

>member
-343 SGGSQSNSGNG
+343 SGG
-354 NGNGNGGSGSSQ
+354 
-366 NSQGQQNGNGGSQGG
+366 
-381 SGDSQ
+381 SQ

>member
-317 GNGNGGSGSSQN
+317 GNGNSGSGSSQN

-366 NSQGQQNGNGGSQGG
+366 NSQGQQNGNG
-381 SGDSQ
+381 
-386 SNSGN
+386 
-391 GNGNGNGGSG
+391 
-401 SSQNSQ
+401 
-407 GQQNGNSGSQGG
+407 GSQGG

>member
-154 DPEGAELTQVL
+154 DPGGAELTQVL

-381 SGDSQ
+381 S
-386 SNSGN
+386 
-391 GNGNGNGGSG
+391 
-401 SSQNSQ
+401 
-407 GQQNGNSGSQGG
+407 
-419 SGGSQSNSGNGNGN
+419 
-433 GNGDSGSSQNSQ
+433 
-445 GQQNGNSGSQSGSSD
+445 SD
-460 SQNNSGNGNGNGNGV
+460 PQNNSGNGNGNGNGV

-790 TDGCSGRGYGE
+790 TDGCSGQGYGE

>member
-354 NGNGNGGSGSSQ
+354 NGNGNGGY
-366 NSQGQQNGNGGSQGG
+366 
-381 SGDSQ
+381 
-386 SNSGN
+386 
-391 GNGNGNGGSG
+391 
-401 SSQNSQ
+401 
-407 GQQNGNSGSQGG
+407 QGG

-433 GNGDSGSSQNSQ
+433 GNGGYQGGSGGSQSNSGNGNGNGNGGSGSSQNSQ

-775 KLMKDSTEKKILIVS
+775 KLLKDSTEKKILIVS
-790 TDGCSGRGYGE
+790 TDGCSGQGYGE

>member
-209 NDAQLSMASTFGEF
+209 NDAQLSMASTFAEF

-317 GNGNGGSGSSQN
+317 GNGNGG
-329 SQGQQNGNGGSQGG
+329 
-343 SGGSQSNSGNG
+343 
-354 NGNGNGGSGSSQ
+354 
-366 NSQGQQNGNGGSQGG
+366 
-381 SGDSQ
+381 
-386 SNSGN
+386 
-391 GNGNGNGGSG
+391 
-401 SSQNSQ
+401 
-407 GQQNGNSGSQGG
+407 
-419 SGGSQSNSGNGNGN
+419 
-433 GNGDSGSSQNSQ
+433 SGSSQNSQ

-775 KLMKDSTEKKILIVS
+775 KLLKDSTEKKILIVS
-790 TDGCSGRGYGE
+790 TDGCSGQGYGE

>member
-317 GNGNGGSGSSQN
+317 GNGNSGSGSSQN

-354 NGNGNGGSGSSQ
+354 NGNGNGGY
-366 NSQGQQNGNGGSQGG
+366 QGG
-381 SGDSQ
+381 SGGSQ

>member
-317 GNGNGGSGSSQN
+317 GNGNS
-329 SQGQQNGNGGSQGG
+329 
-343 SGGSQSNSGNG
+343 
-354 NGNGNGGSGSSQ
+354 
-366 NSQGQQNGNGGSQGG
+366 
-381 SGDSQ
+381 
-386 SNSGN
+386 
-391 GNGNGNGGSG
+391 GSG

-790 TDGCSGRGYGE
+790 TDGCSGQGYGE

>member
-32 EVYRDFTEQG
+32 EAYRDFTEQG

-52 YLRTLGYDISEAQE
+52 YLRTLGYDITKEQE
-66 KERISDMVVTMS
+66 EERINDMVVMMS
-78 TDKNMTACTNGDSMI
+78 TDENMTACTNGDSMI
-93 IGVNNPLVKYF
+93 IGVNSSLVKYF

-135 WQAALSNGN
+135 WLGALRNGN

-154 DPEGAELTQVL
+154 DPDGAELTQVL

-209 NDAQLSMASTFGEF
+209 NDAMLSMASTFGEF
-223 LKAGRSAYSAMFQQ
+223 LKAGRSAYSAMYQQ

-247 MVDDMPEQYSDVF
+247 MVDDMPKRYSDIF

-271 CERDAKKRLCGVNE
+271 CERDVKKRLCGVNE
-285 ICCILYPL
+285 LCCILYPL
-293 FKEMLTE
+293 FKEMLTKNT
-300 ESEKQN
+300 EKQN

-317 GNGNGGSGSSQN
+317 GNSGFGLPQN
-329 SQGQQNGNGGSQGG
+329 SQGQQNGSNGQRDP
-343 SGGSQSNSGNG
+343 N
-354 NGNGNGGSGSSQ
+354 
-366 NSQGQQNGNGGSQGG
+366 QNGNGSQNG
-381 SGDSQ
+381 SGNAQ
-386 SNSGN
+386 NNSSN
-391 GNGNGNGGSG
+391 GNE
-401 SSQNSQ
+401 
-407 GQQNGNSGSQGG
+407 NGNS
-419 SGGSQSNSGNGNGN
+419 
-433 GNGDSGSSQNSQ
+433 
-445 GQQNGNSGSQSGSSD
+445 
-460 SQNNSGNGNGNGNGV
+460 V

-490 VKQIKQAA
+490 VKQIEQAA

-507 DRHNNSITSQA
+507 DRHSKSITNQA
-518 GKNEDAKKRER
+518 GKNAEAKKRE
-529 SKQGSDNANGKSNG
+529 SGKQGSGNNANGNGNGNSN
-543 DSIANAPGANSGKSD
+543 SIANAPGANSGKSD

-566 EAIERERKRNVAT
+566 KAIEKARKQEIAT
-579 AQANNEANDKLRQ
+579 AQANNEANNQLAQ
-592 EGKEVGREIGTNIY
+592 EGAKIGSEIGTKIS
-606 VRRAAEVPQSNIE
+606 VRRAAEVPQSNID
-619 TYNRLSAGLLSIT
+619 TYNRLSAGLLSVT

-648 DDTVAGLPMG
+648 DDAVAGLPMG

-688 GYLCDESGSMSKTAI
+688 GYLCDESGSMSDKAI
-703 SASVR
+703 AASVR

-718 RMELPCYICGFTTED
+718 RMELPCYICGFTT
-733 LKGVD
+733 GGYSGSVD
-738 IITYVDMNV
+738 IITYVDKNV

>member
-1 MSAYDNKYWSHRI
+1 MSDYDNKYWSHRI

-32 EVYRDFTEQG
+32 EAYRDFTEQG

-317 GNGNGGSGSSQN
+317 GNS
-329 SQGQQNGNGGSQGG
+329 
-343 SGGSQSNSGNG
+343 
-354 NGNGNGGSGSSQ
+354 
-366 NSQGQQNGNGGSQGG
+366 
-381 SGDSQ
+381 
-386 SNSGN
+386 
-391 GNGNGNGGSG
+391 NGGSG

-419 SGGSQSNSGNGNGN
+419 SGGSQSNSG
-433 GNGDSGSSQNSQ
+433 S
-445 GQQNGNSGSQSGSSD
+445 
-460 SQNNSGNGNGNGNGV
+460 GNGNGNGV

-490 VKQIKQAA
+490 VKQIEQAA
-498 KNVGVNNLP
+498 KNVGVKNLP
-507 DRHNNSITSQA
+507 DRHNNSITNQA

-592 EGKEVGREIGTNIY
+592 EGKEVGREIGTNIH

-658 SRVEARLAYHQDGKI
+658 SRVEARLAYHQDGKS

>member
-78 TDKNMTACTNGDSMI
+78 TDKNMTACTDGDSMI

-178 GRLENAIE
+178 GRIENAIE

-317 GNGNGGSGSSQN
+317 GNGNG
-329 SQGQQNGNGGSQGG
+329 
-343 SGGSQSNSGNG
+343 
-354 NGNGNGGSGSSQ
+354 
-366 NSQGQQNGNGGSQGG
+366 
-381 SGDSQ
+381 
-386 SNSGN
+386 
-391 GNGNGNGGSG
+391 
-401 SSQNSQ
+401 
-407 GQQNGNSGSQGG
+407 
-419 SGGSQSNSGNGNGN
+419 
-433 GNGDSGSSQNSQ
+433 
-445 GQQNGNSGSQSGSSD
+445 
-460 SQNNSGNGNGNGNGV
+460 NGV

-490 VKQIKQAA
+490 VKQIEQAA

-790 TDGCSGRGYGE
+790 TDGCSGQGYGE

>member
-19 KVPETDDLSFFTS
+19 KVPETDDLSFFAS
-32 EVYRDFTEQG
+32 EAYRDFTEQG

-52 YLRTLGYDISEAQE
+52 YLRTLGYDITKEQE
-66 KERISDMVVTMS
+66 EERINDMVVMMS
-78 TDKNMTACTNGDSMI
+78 TDENMTACTNGDSMI
-93 IGVNNPLVKYF
+93 IGVNNSLVKYF

-135 WQAALSNGN
+135 WLGALSNGN

-154 DPEGAELTQVL
+154 DPDGAELTQVL

-209 NDAQLSMASTFGEF
+209 NDAILSMASTFGEF

-247 MVDDMPEQYSDVF
+247 MVDDMPEQYSDIF

-271 CERDAKKRLCGVNE
+271 CERDVKKRLCGVNE
-285 ICCILYPL
+285 LCCILYPL
-293 FKEMLTE
+293 FKEMLTKN
-300 ESEKQN
+300 SEKQN

-317 GNGNGGSGSSQN
+317 GNSGFGLPQN
-329 SQGQQNGNGGSQGG
+329 SQGQQNGSNGQSDPNQNG
-343 SGGSQSNSGNG
+343 SGNAQNNSSNG
-354 NGNGNGGSGSSQ
+354 NE
-366 NSQGQQNGNGGSQGG
+366 
-381 SGDSQ
+381 
-386 SNSGN
+386 
-391 GNGNGNGGSG
+391 
-401 SSQNSQ
+401 
-407 GQQNGNSGSQGG
+407 NGNS
-419 SGGSQSNSGNGNGN
+419 
-433 GNGDSGSSQNSQ
+433 
-445 GQQNGNSGSQSGSSD
+445 
-460 SQNNSGNGNGNGNGV
+460 V

-490 VKQIKQAA
+490 VKQIEQAA

-507 DRHNNSITSQA
+507 DRHSKSITNQA
-518 GKNEDAKKRER
+518 GKKAEAKKRE
-529 SKQGSDNANGKSNG
+529 SGKQSSGNNANGNG
-543 DSIANAPGANSGKSD
+543 NGNGNSIANAPGANSGKSD

-566 EAIERERKRNVAT
+566 KAIEKARKQEIAT
-579 AQANNEANDKLRQ
+579 AQANNEANNQLAQ
-592 EGKEVGREIGTNIY
+592 EGAKIGSEIGTKIS
-606 VRRAAEVPQSNIE
+606 VRRAAEVPQSNID
-619 TYNRLSAGLLSIT
+619 TYNRLSAGLLSVT

-648 DDTVAGLPMG
+648 DDAVAGLPMG
-658 SRVEARLAYHQDGKI
+658 SRVEVRLAYHQDGKI

-688 GYLCDESGSMSKTAI
+688 GYLCDESGSMSDKAI
-703 SASVR
+703 AASVR

-718 RMELPCYICGFTTED
+718 RMELPCYICGFTT
-733 LKGVD
+733 GGYSGSVD
-738 IITYVDMNV
+738 IITYVDKNV

>member
-19 KVPETDDLSFFTS
+19 KVPETDDLSFFSS
-32 EVYRDFTEQG
+32 EAYRDFTEQG

-52 YLRTLGYDISEAQE
+52 YLRTLGYDITKEQE
-66 KERISDMVVTMS
+66 EERINDMVVMMS
-78 TDKNMTACTNGDSMI
+78 TDENMTACTNGDSMI
-93 IGVNNPLVKYF
+93 IGVNSSLVKYF

-135 WQAALSNGN
+135 WLGALRNGN

-154 DPEGAELTQVL
+154 DPDGAELTQVL

-209 NDAQLSMASTFGEF
+209 NDAMLSMASTFGEF

-247 MVDDMPEQYSDVF
+247 MVDDMPEQYSDIF

-271 CERDAKKRLCGVNE
+271 CERDVKKRLCGVNE
-285 ICCILYPL
+285 LCCILYPL
-293 FKEMLTE
+293 FKEMLTKNT
-300 ESEKQN
+300 EKQN

-317 GNGNGGSGSSQN
+317 GNSGFGLPQN
-329 SQGQQNGNGGSQGG
+329 SQGQQNGSNG
-343 SGGSQSNSGNG
+343 QSDPN
-354 NGNGNGGSGSSQ
+354 
-366 NSQGQQNGNGGSQGG
+366 QNGNGSQNG
-381 SGDSQ
+381 SGNAQ
-386 SNSGN
+386 NNSSN
-391 GNGNGNGGSG
+391 GNE
-401 SSQNSQ
+401 
-407 GQQNGNSGSQGG
+407 NGNS
-419 SGGSQSNSGNGNGN
+419 
-433 GNGDSGSSQNSQ
+433 
-445 GQQNGNSGSQSGSSD
+445 
-460 SQNNSGNGNGNGNGV
+460 V

-490 VKQIKQAA
+490 VKQIEQAA

-507 DRHNNSITSQA
+507 DRHSKSITNQA
-518 GKNEDAKKRER
+518 GKNAEAKKRE
-529 SKQGSDNANGKSNG
+529 SGKQGSGNNANGNGNGNSNSN
-543 DSIANAPGANSGKSD
+543 SIANAPGANSGKSD

-566 EAIERERKRNVAT
+566 KAIEKARKQEIAT
-579 AQANNEANDKLRQ
+579 AQANNEANNQLAQ
-592 EGKEVGREIGTNIY
+592 EGAKIGSEIGTKIS
-606 VRRAAEVPQSNIE
+606 VRRAAEVPQSNID
-619 TYNRLSAGLLSIT
+619 TYNRLSAGLLSVT

-648 DDTVAGLPMG
+648 DDAVAGLPMG

-688 GYLCDESGSMSKTAI
+688 GYLCDESGSMSDKAI
-703 SASVR
+703 AASVR

-718 RMELPCYICGFTTED
+718 RMELPCYICGFTT
-733 LKGVD
+733 GGYSGSVD
-738 IITYVDMNV
+738 IITYVDKNV

>member
-19 KVPETDDLSFFTS
+19 KVPETDDLSFFAS
-32 EVYRDFTEQG
+32 EAYRDFTEQG

-52 YLRTLGYDISEAQE
+52 YLRTLGYDITKEQE
-66 KERISDMVVTMS
+66 EERINDMVVMMS
-78 TDKNMTACTNGDSMI
+78 TDENMTACTNGDSMI
-93 IGVNNPLVKYF
+93 IGVNSSLVKYF

-135 WQAALSNGN
+135 WQGALSNGN

-154 DPEGAELTQVL
+154 DPDGAELTQVL

-317 GNGNGGSGSSQN
+317 GNGNGG
-329 SQGQQNGNGGSQGG
+329 
-343 SGGSQSNSGNG
+343 
-354 NGNGNGGSGSSQ
+354 
-366 NSQGQQNGNGGSQGG
+366 
-381 SGDSQ
+381 
-386 SNSGN
+386 
-391 GNGNGNGGSG
+391 
-401 SSQNSQ
+401 
-407 GQQNGNSGSQGG
+407 
-419 SGGSQSNSGNGNGN
+419 
-433 GNGDSGSSQNSQ
+433 SGSSQNSQ

-775 KLMKDSTEKKILIVS
+775 KLLKDSTEKKILIVS
-790 TDGCSGRGYGE
+790 TDGCSGQGYGE

>member
-19 KVPETDDLSFFTS
+19 KVPETDDLSFFSS
-32 EVYRDFTEQG
+32 EAYRDFTEQG

-52 YLRTLGYDISEAQE
+52 YLRTLGYDITKEQE
-66 KERISDMVVTMS
+66 EERINDMVVMMS
-78 TDKNMTACTNGDSMI
+78 TDENMTACTNGDSMI
-93 IGVNNPLVKYF
+93 IGVNSSLVKYF

-135 WQAALSNGN
+135 WLGALRNGN

-154 DPEGAELTQVL
+154 DPDGAELTQVL

-209 NDAQLSMASTFGEF
+209 NDAMLSMASTFGEF

-247 MVDDMPEQYSDVF
+247 MVDDMPEQYSDIF

-271 CERDAKKRLCGVNE
+271 CERDVKKRLCGVNE
-285 ICCILYPL
+285 LCCILYPL
-293 FKEMLTE
+293 FKEMLTKNT
-300 ESEKQN
+300 EKQN

-317 GNGNGGSGSSQN
+317 GNSGFGLPQN
-329 SQGQQNGNGGSQGG
+329 SQGQQNGSNG
-343 SGGSQSNSGNG
+343 QSDPN
-354 NGNGNGGSGSSQ
+354 
-366 NSQGQQNGNGGSQGG
+366 QNGNGSQNG
-381 SGDSQ
+381 SGNAQNNS
-386 SNSGN
+386 SNGDGN
-391 GNGNGNGGSG
+391 GNSV
-401 SSQNSQ
+401 
-407 GQQNGNSGSQGG
+407 
-419 SGGSQSNSGNGNGN
+419 
-433 GNGDSGSSQNSQ
+433 D
-445 GQQNGNSGSQSGSSD
+445 
-460 SQNNSGNGNGNGNGV
+460 
-475 GSMTAEQLSEALKEA
+475 SMTAEQLSEALKEA
-490 VKQIKQAA
+490 VKQIEQAA

-507 DRHNNSITSQA
+507 DRHSKSITNQA
-518 GKNEDAKKRER
+518 GKKAEAKKRE
-529 SKQGSDNANGKSNG
+529 SGKQSSGNNANGNG
-543 DSIANAPGANSGKSD
+543 NGNGNSIANAPGANSGKSD

-566 EAIERERKRNVAT
+566 KAIEKARKQEIAT
-579 AQANNEANDKLRQ
+579 AQANNEANNQLAQ
-592 EGKEVGREIGTNIY
+592 EGAKIGSEIGTKIS
-606 VRRAAEVPQSNIE
+606 VRRAAEVPQSNID
-619 TYNRLSAGLLSIT
+619 TYNRLSAGLLSVT

-648 DDTVAGLPMG
+648 DDAVAGLPMG

-688 GYLCDESGSMSKTAI
+688 GYLCDESGSMSDKAI
-703 SASVR
+703 AASVR

-718 RMELPCYICGFTTED
+718 RMELPCYICGFTT
-733 LKGVD
+733 GGYSGSVD
-738 IITYVDMNV
+738 IITYVDKNV

>member
-19 KVPETDDLSFFTS
+19 KVPETDDLSFFAS
-32 EVYRDFTEQG
+32 EAYRDFTERG

-52 YLRTLGYDISEAQE
+52 YLRTLGYDITKEQE
-66 KERISDMVVTMS
+66 EERINDMVVMMS
-78 TDKNMTACTNGDSMI
+78 TDENMTACTNGDSMI
-93 IGVNNPLVKYF
+93 IGVNNSLVKYF

-135 WQAALSNGN
+135 WLGALRNGN

-154 DPEGAELTQVL
+154 DPDGAELTQVL

-209 NDAQLSMASTFGEF
+209 NDAMLSMASTFGEF

-237 VLMYAKYDIT
+237 VLIYAKYDIT
-247 MVDDMPEQYSDVF
+247 MVDDMPEQYSDIF

-271 CERDAKKRLCGVNE
+271 CERDVKKRLCGVNE
-285 ICCILYPL
+285 LCCILYPL
-293 FKEMLTE
+293 FKEMLTKNT
-300 ESEKQN
+300 EKQN

-317 GNGNGGSGSSQN
+317 GNSGFGLPQN
-329 SQGQQNGNGGSQGG
+329 SQGQQNGSNG
-343 SGGSQSNSGNG
+343 QSDPN
-354 NGNGNGGSGSSQ
+354 
-366 NSQGQQNGNGGSQGG
+366 
-381 SGDSQ
+381 
-386 SNSGN
+386 
-391 GNGNGNGGSG
+391 
-401 SSQNSQ
+401 
-407 GQQNGNSGSQGG
+407 QNGNSV
-419 SGGSQSNSGNGNGN
+419 
-433 GNGDSGSSQNSQ
+433 D
-445 GQQNGNSGSQSGSSD
+445 
-460 SQNNSGNGNGNGNGV
+460 
-475 GSMTAEQLSEALKEA
+475 SMTAEQLSEALKEA
-490 VKQIKQAA
+490 VKQIEQAA

-507 DRHNNSITSQA
+507 DWHSNSITNQA
-518 GKNEDAKKRER
+518 SKSKDAKKRE
-529 SKQGSDNANGKSNG
+529 SGKQGSGNNANGNGNGNSN
-543 DSIANAPGANSGKSD
+543 SIANAPGANSGKSD

-566 EAIERERKRNVAT
+566 KAIEKARKQEIAT
-579 AQANNEANDKLRQ
+579 AQANNEANNQLAQ
-592 EGKEVGREIGTNIY
+592 EGAKIGSEIGTKIS
-606 VRRAAEVPQSNIE
+606 VRRAAEVPQSNID
-619 TYNRLSAGLLSIT
+619 TYNRLSAGLLSVT

-648 DDTVAGLPMG
+648 DDAVAGLPMG

-688 GYLCDESGSMSKTAI
+688 GYLCDESGSMSDKAI
-703 SASVR
+703 AASVR

-718 RMELPCYICGFTTED
+718 RMELPCYICGFTT
-733 LKGVD
+733 GGYSGSVD
-738 IITYVDMNV
+738 IITYVDKNV

>member
-19 KVPETDDLSFFTS
+19 KVPETDDLSFFSS
-32 EVYRDFTEQG
+32 EAYRDFTEQG
-42 VKDLICGTCT
+42 VKNLICGTCT
-52 YLRTLGYDISEAQE
+52 YLRTLGYDITKEQE
-66 KERISDMVVTMS
+66 EERINDMVVMMS
-78 TDKNMTACTNGDSMI
+78 TDENMTACTNGDSMI
-93 IGVNNPLVKYF
+93 IGVNNSLVKYF

-135 WQAALSNGN
+135 WQGALRNGN

-154 DPEGAELTQVL
+154 DPDGAELTQVL

-209 NDAQLSMASTFGEF
+209 NDAMLSMASTFGEF

-247 MVDDMPEQYSDVF
+247 MVDDMPEQYSDIF

-271 CERDAKKRLCGVNE
+271 CERDVKKRLCGVNE
-285 ICCILYPL
+285 LCCILYPL
-293 FKEMLTE
+293 FKEMLTKN
-300 ESEKQN
+300 SEKQN

-317 GNGNGGSGSSQN
+317 GNSGFGLPQN
-329 SQGQQNGNGGSQGG
+329 SQGQQNGPNGQSDPNQNGNGSQNG
-343 SGGSQSNSGNG
+343 SGNAQNNSSNG
-354 NGNGNGGSGSSQ
+354 NGNGNSV
-366 NSQGQQNGNGGSQGG
+366 
-381 SGDSQ
+381 D
-386 SNSGN
+386 
-391 GNGNGNGGSG
+391 
-401 SSQNSQ
+401 
-407 GQQNGNSGSQGG
+407 
-419 SGGSQSNSGNGNGN
+419 
-433 GNGDSGSSQNSQ
+433 
-445 GQQNGNSGSQSGSSD
+445 
-460 SQNNSGNGNGNGNGV
+460 
-475 GSMTAEQLSEALKEA
+475 SMTAEQLSEALKEA
-490 VKQIKQAA
+490 VKQIEQAA

-507 DRHNNSITSQA
+507 DRHSNSITNQA
-518 GKNEDAKKRER
+518 GKNAEAKKRE
-529 SKQGSDNANGKSNG
+529 SGKQGSGNNANANGNGNSNSN
-543 DSIANAPGANSGKSD
+543 SIANAPGANSGKSD

-566 EAIERERKRNVAT
+566 KAIEKARKQEIAT
-579 AQANNEANDKLRQ
+579 AQANNEANNQLAQ
-592 EGKEVGREIGTNIY
+592 EGAKIGGEIGTKIS
-606 VRRAAEVPQSNIE
+606 VRRAAEVPQSNID
-619 TYNRLSAGLLSIT
+619 TYNRLSAGLLSVT

-648 DDTVAGLPMG
+648 DDAVAGLPMG

-688 GYLCDESGSMSKTAI
+688 GYLCDESGSMSDEAI
-703 SASVR
+703 AASVR

-718 RMELPCYICGFTTED
+718 RMELPCYICGFTT
-733 LKGVD
+733 GGYSGCVD
-738 IITYVDMNV
+738 IITYVDKNV

>member
-343 SGGSQSNSGNG
+343 S
-354 NGNGNGGSGSSQ
+354 
-366 NSQGQQNGNGGSQGG
+366 
-381 SGDSQ
+381 
-386 SNSGN
+386 
-391 GNGNGNGGSG
+391 
-401 SSQNSQ
+401 
-407 GQQNGNSGSQGG
+407 
-419 SGGSQSNSGNGNGN
+419 
-433 GNGDSGSSQNSQ
+433 
-445 GQQNGNSGSQSGSSD
+445 SD

-639 KTTIRDEEN
+639 KKTIRDEEN
-648 DDTVAGLPMG
+648 DDTVAGLPLG

-775 KLMKDSTEKKILIVS
+775 KLLKDSTEKKILIVS
-790 TDGCSGRGYGE
+790 TDGCSGQGYGE

>member
-19 KVPETDDLSFFTS
+19 KVPETDDLSFFAS
-32 EVYRDFTEQG
+32 EAYRDFTEQG

-52 YLRTLGYDISEAQE
+52 YLRTLGYDITKEQE
-66 KERISDMVVTMS
+66 EERINDMVVMMS
-78 TDKNMTACTNGDSMI
+78 TDENMTACTNGDSMI
-93 IGVNNPLVKYF
+93 IGVNNSLVKYF

-135 WQAALSNGN
+135 WLGALHNGN

-154 DPEGAELTQVL
+154 DPDGAELTQVL

-209 NDAQLSMASTFGEF
+209 NDAMLSMASTFGEF

-237 VLMYAKYDIT
+237 VLVYAKYDIT
-247 MVDDMPEQYSDVF
+247 MVDDMPEQYSDIF

-271 CERDAKKRLCGVNE
+271 CERDVKKRLCGVNE
-285 ICCILYPL
+285 LCCILYPL
-293 FKEMLTE
+293 FKEMLTKN
-300 ESEKQN
+300 SEKQN

-317 GNGNGGSGSSQN
+317 GNAQNNSS
-329 SQGQQNGNGGSQGG
+329 
-343 SGGSQSNSGNG
+343 NG
-354 NGNGNGGSGSSQ
+354 NGNGNS
-366 NSQGQQNGNGGSQGG
+366 
-381 SGDSQ
+381 
-386 SNSGN
+386 
-391 GNGNGNGGSG
+391 
-401 SSQNSQ
+401 
-407 GQQNGNSGSQGG
+407 
-419 SGGSQSNSGNGNGN
+419 
-433 GNGDSGSSQNSQ
+433 
-445 GQQNGNSGSQSGSSD
+445 
-460 SQNNSGNGNGNGNGV
+460 V
-475 GSMTAEQLSEALKEA
+475 GSMTAEQLSEALKEV
-490 VKQIKQAA
+490 VKQIEQAA

-507 DRHNNSITSQA
+507 DRHSNSITNQA
-518 GKNEDAKKRER
+518 SKSKDAKKRE
-529 SKQGSDNANGKSNG
+529 SGKQGSGNNANGNGNGNGNSN
-543 DSIANAPGANSGKSD
+543 SIANAPGANSGKSD

-566 EAIERERKRNVAT
+566 KAIEKARKQEIAT
-579 AQANNEANDKLRQ
+579 AQANNEANNQLAQ
-592 EGKEVGREIGTNIY
+592 EGAKIGSEIGTKIS
-606 VRRAAEVPQSNIE
+606 VRRAAEVPQSNID
-619 TYNRLSAGLLSIT
+619 TYNRLSAGLLSVT

-648 DDTVAGLPMG
+648 DDAVAGLPMG

-688 GYLCDESGSMSKTAI
+688 GYLCDESGSMSDEAI
-703 SASVR
+703 AASVR

-718 RMELPCYICGFTTED
+718 RMELPCYICGFTT
-733 LKGVD
+733 GGYSGSVD
-738 IITYVDMNV
+738 IITYVDKNV